1 MMITQ
6 NIDFSKGLTDEQL
19 KMLEEVENTPVV
31 IDDDAPD
38 ISDEQLIKFAQLA
51 RQQRQK
57 KSVKQTVSIKI
68 SPRAFQK
75 AKSLGK
81 GYTSVLSRILESAL
95 ADNEIIRQYL

>member
-19 KMLEEVENTPVV
+19 KMLEEVETAPVV

-57 KSVKQTVSIKI
+57 KSVKQTVALKL
-68 SPRAFQK
+68 SPQALQK
-75 AKSLGK
+75 ARSLGK